1 MAANNI
7 EESIK
12 NKLEQRTIQPSADA
26 WTKLES
32 RLDATDKNY
41 KNKTF
46 FWIGLAASIVGIL
59 LIASQFFNEVPL
71 EKHTP
76 VLVVTPE
83 VIEQNNHTEV
93 AVEKSNV
100 EELINGQENSTDAIQ
115 TAQVAAK
122 TTGTSEIKPEAI
134 VALTNDVEIAN
145 NSFQEQEAPPVELQ
159 AENLSFEE
167 QQIQQVIAQVR
178 ILKDHDKT
186 ISDADL
192 EALLAQAQQDIIQEK
207 LYRKNT
213 GIVDARTL
221 LQDVEDDLDRTF
233 RDKVFEALKANFNFV
248 KTAVAQRND

>member
-1 MAANNI
+1 MAPNNS

-26 WTKLES
+26 WAKLDS
-32 RLDATDKNY
+32 RLDATDKKH
-41 KNKTF
+41 KNNTF
-46 FWIGLAASIVGIL
+46 FWIGLAASIVGLL

-71 EKHTP
+71 EKSTP

-83 VIEQNNHTEV
+83 VKKQNNHTEV
-93 AVEKSNV
+93 AFEEINV
-100 EELINGQENSTDAIQ
+100 EERMNSEEDSTNVLQ
-115 TAQVAAK
+115 TAQVA
-122 TTGTSEIKPEAI
+122 TTPTITSEIKPEVF
-134 VALTNDVEIAN
+134 VAVTNKVAVAE
-145 NSFQEQEAPPVELQ
+145 NSFQEQEVQPVELEPQ
-159 AENLSFEE
+159 NLSFEE
-167 QQIQQVIAQVR
+167 QKIQQVIAQVQ